1 MKIGRPQANRVIM
14 AARENFTNE
23 FMHTSALSSWESFYV
38 IVGSSAGA
46 LTGLQF
52 VVMALI
58 ADTRR
63 RPSATQIGAFSTPN
77 ILHFCAVLLLSAVL
91 SAPWSELT
99 GVALIVGAVGAIGIG
114 YVGLVF
120 SRTRRQQD
128 YTPVFEDW
136 LWHVA
141 LPLFSYVLLL
151 ISSFMLAPQSTVAL
165 FIIGATSLVL
175 MFAGIHNAW
184 DTVTFIVTDLS
195 RLKTETAPGPP
206 GENEIQPG

>member
-1 MKIGRPQANRVIM
+1 
-14 AARENFTNE
+14 
-23 FMHTSALSSWESFYV
+23 MHTSALSAWESFYV

-63 RPSATQIGAFSTPN
+63 RPSPTQIGAFSTPN

-91 SAPWSELT
+91 SAPWTELT
-99 GVALIVGAVGAIGIG
+99 GVAVIVGAVGALGLG
-114 YVGLVF
+114 YVGIVF

-141 LPLFSYVLLL
+141 MPLGSYALLL

-165 FIIGATSLVL
+165 FIIGATSLIL

-184 DTVTFIVTDLS
+184 DTVTFIVTDQS
-195 RLKTETAPGPP
+195 RRKSDTSAEQPE
-206 GENEIQPG
+206 ENGIQPG

>member
-1 MKIGRPQANRVIM
+1 
-14 AARENFTNE
+14 
-23 FMHTSALSSWESFYV
+23 MHTSALSSWESFYV

-141 LPLFSYVLLL
+141 LPLVSYLLLL

-165 FIIGATSLVL
+165 FIIGATSLIL

-184 DTVTFIVTDLS
+184 DTVTFIVTDPS
-195 RLKTETAPGPP
+195 RLKTDTPPGQP

>member
-1 MKIGRPQANRVIM
+1 MAPIGT
-14 AARENFTNE
+14 FTNDLV
-23 FMHTSALSSWESFYV
+23 HTSPLASWESFYV

-58 ADTRR
+58 ADTQR
-63 RPSATQIGAFSTPN
+63 RPSAMQIGAFSTPN

-91 SAPWSELT
+91 SAPWSGLA
-99 GVALIVGAVGAIGIG
+99 GVALSVGAVGVAGIA
-114 YVGLVF
+114 YVGVVF
-120 SRTRRQQD
+120 SRTRRQQV

-141 LPLFSYVLLL
+141 LPLASYVLLL
-151 ISSFMLAPQSTVAL
+151 IAAFTLARHSSVAL
-165 FIIGATSLVL
+165 FMIGATSLIL

-184 DTVTFIVTDLS
+184 DTVTFIVTDPS
-195 RLKTETAPGPP
+195 RLKTETPSGQP
-206 GENEIQPG
+206 GENEIRPD

>member
-1 MKIGRPQANRVIM
+1 MLLWQ
-14 AARENFTNE
+14 REELTIDPV
-23 FMHTSALSSWESFYV
+23 HTSPLTSWESFYV

-58 ADTRR
+58 ADTQR

-91 SAPWSELT
+91 SAPWTALT
-99 GVALIVGAVGAIGIG
+99 GVALIAGAVGAAGIA
-114 YVGLVF
+114 YVGIVF
-120 SRTRRQQD
+120 FRTRRQQV
-128 YTPVFEDW
+128 YAPVFEDW

-141 LPLFSYVLLL
+141 LPLVSYVLLL
-151 ISSFMLAPQSTVAL
+151 MSAFMLARRSSVAL
-165 FIIGATSLVL
+165 FMMGATSLIL

-184 DTVTFIVTDLS
+184 DTVTFIVTDS
-195 RLKTETAPGPP
+195 SQRKSGTQAAQSD
-206 GENEIQPG
+206 ENEAPSS